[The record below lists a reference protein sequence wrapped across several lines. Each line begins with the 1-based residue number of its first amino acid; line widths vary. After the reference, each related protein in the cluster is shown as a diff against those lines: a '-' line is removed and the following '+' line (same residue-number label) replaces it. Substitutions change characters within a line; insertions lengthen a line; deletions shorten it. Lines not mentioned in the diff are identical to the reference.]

1 MPHPLIPHVRDRLVR
16 LTDALVQLK
25 ARVREAVATE
35 MGRIVAEC
43 VNDVLA
49 AAVRGRP
56 TPVPPSNR
64 AHRPR
69 PAGRW
74 AAPDDPVDPDAGDGD
89 CGVTPVDR
97 PAAAGPPAARPW
109 PAAVSAG
116 VLAAKWL
123 WQRRLPWWPCLGGG
137 LAAGLA
143 ALTGHPA
150 VVAALG
156 AVAAAV
162 DLAPAPLD

>member
-1 MPHPLIPHVRDRLVR
+1 MTHPLIPHVRDRLVR

-35 MGRIVAEC
+35 MGRIVAET
-43 VNDVLA
+43 VNDLFA
-49 AAVRGRP
+49 AAVRGR
-56 TPVPPSNR
+56 TAIPPPQ
-64 AHRPR
+64 HRPYR
-69 PAGRW
+69 TATARW
-74 AAPDDPVDPDAGDGD
+74 NAVDDPAAEAADA
-89 CGVTPVDR
+89 VDR
-97 PAAAGPPAARPW
+97 SAAASNPVAPSW

-116 VLAAKWL
+116 LLAAQWL

-143 ALTGHPA
+143 ALIGHPA

-156 AVAAAV
+156 AVTVAA
-162 DLAPAPLD
+162 DLAPAPTF